1 LFRDSLGEIIKSYN
15 VDGSIDS
22 IKMLLQPTDFIN
34 KKNHNTTLWDDYYQ
48 QGKLTGYYNVFQDN
62 KQGVID
68 SLGNIVVPIKYNYVQ
83 HKPNSFLVHSDSG
96 IAVINL
102 LKQDKKNEFFDRHF
116 ERKPLIYLIKNDK
129 FLQVFNYDNSTY
141 TNLSDYEDFR
151 WIGQGYEGL
160 A

>member
-1 LFRDSLGEIIKSYN
+1 
-15 VDGSIDS
+15 
-22 IKMLLQPTDFIN
+22 MLLQPTDFIN

-83 HKPNSFLVHSDSG
+83 HKPNSFLVHSASG